1 MNQMNSNDLMNG
13 GSGAEQVQVE
23 NDPQTG
29 QIAPEQ
35 RRDLRST
42 KSVLR
47 LALLMLV
54 VFGLILVL
62 GYIPRFRIKEAIAKA
77 AKRQQNAVPVVAV
90 TAAVR
95 SKSSAQLSL
104 PGSTAAQVEAPI
116 YARASGYVA
125 KRLVDIGDHVK
136 AGQLLAIVDA
146 PDLDQQ
152 VDQGRA
158 SLQQSESVLH
168 QVQAQAK
175 LSSVTWERYKI
186 LVARGVLSKQDGD
199 TQEANY
205 NISVANVRAAEDTVN
220 ANRANLRRLVELQSY
235 ERVLAPF
242 AGVVITRNIDVG
254 SLISSFGGGLGGGV
268 NTAGTGS
275 VTIPVTGSATLGA
288 EMFRIARLDHLRVF
302 VSVPESS
309 AQYVVVG
316 QTVDLTF
323 DSVPGKT
330 FQGKVVRT
338 AHAID
343 STTRTMLT
351 EIQVENRDGKL
362 MSGTFATV
370 TFNNIRAL
378 PPVIVPGDTIITHA
392 NGTSVAL
399 VRNNSVHLQPVVL
412 GRDYGAQTE
421 IREGLQE
428 GDLVIVNPGDTAREG
443 ATVTARILADTQ
455 VPDADSGGKDK
466 AIKTRNS
473 ASPGQ
478 SSGE

>member
-47 LALLMLV
+47 LALLLLV

-175 LSSVTWERYKI
+175 LSSVTW
-186 LVARGVLSKQDGD
+186 
-199 TQEANY
+199 
-205 NISVANVRAAEDTVN
+205 
-220 ANRANLRRLVELQSY
+220 
-235 ERVLAPF
+235 
-242 AGVVITRNIDVG
+242 
-254 SLISSFGGGLGGGV
+254 
-268 NTAGTGS
+268 
-275 VTIPVTGSATLGA
+275 
-288 EMFRIARLDHLRVF
+288 
-302 VSVPESS
+302 
-309 AQYVVVG
+309 
-316 QTVDLTF
+316 
-323 DSVPGKT
+323 
-330 FQGKVVRT
+330 
-338 AHAID
+338 
-343 STTRTMLT
+343 
-351 EIQVENRDGKL
+351 
-362 MSGTFATV
+362 
-370 TFNNIRAL
+370 
-378 PPVIVPGDTIITHA
+378 
-392 NGTSVAL
+392 
-399 VRNNSVHLQPVVL
+399 
-412 GRDYGAQTE
+412 
-421 IREGLQE
+421 
-428 GDLVIVNPGDTAREG
+428 
-443 ATVTARILADTQ
+443 
-455 VPDADSGGKDK
+455 
-466 AIKTRNS
+466 
-473 ASPGQ
+473 
-478 SSGE
+478 